1 MNYKDLCKKGQICF
15 MSKTPKKQSLL
26 GKTPARKNT
35 TQKNKT
41 RATSQRQAQ
50 TKQHTIDTELNS
62 QNPKPKKGLLI
73 TLAIIAVIIIA
84 FPKPTLLTY
93 KKLGMVSKS
102 IYWPGVF
109 GYGATLV
116 DSHLHPKFDDKRK
129 SLYLCSDLQNPQS
142 CQKYQVIAD
151 DGLISAIKSYF

>member
-1 MNYKDLCKKGQICF
+1 

-26 GKTPARKNT
+26 GKTPARKKT
-35 TQKNKT
+35 IQKNKT
-41 RATSQRQAQ
+41 QATSQRQAQ
-50 TKQHTIDTELNS
+50 TNQHNIDAALNS
-62 QNPKPKKGLLI
+62 QEPKAKKGLLI
-73 TLAIIAVIIIA
+73 TLAIIAVIIVA

-93 KKLGMVSKS
+93 KKLGMVSES

-109 GYGATLV
+109 GYGATLI
-116 DSHLHPKFDDKRK
+116 DSNLHPKFDDKRK
-129 SLYLCSDLQNPQS
+129 SLYLCRDLQNPQS

>member
-1 MNYKDLCKKGQICF
+1 VNLHWRRGIKTVHPEYKIRQLAVRENPVVPGWGPP
-15 MSKTPKKQSLL
+15 KTPNLPRSGHQ
-26 GKTPARKNT
+26 G
-35 TQKNKT
+35 
-41 RATSQRQAQ
+41 
-50 TKQHTIDTELNS
+50 
-62 QNPKPKKGLLI
+62 
-73 TLAIIAVIIIA
+73 
-84 FPKPTLLTY
+84 PKPTLLTY
-93 KKLGMVSKS
+93 KKLGMVGKS

>member
-1 MNYKDLCKKGQICF
+1 
-15 MSKTPKKQSLL
+15 
-26 GKTPARKNT
+26 
-35 TQKNKT
+35 
-41 RATSQRQAQ
+41 
-50 TKQHTIDTELNS
+50 
-62 QNPKPKKGLLI
+62 
-73 TLAIIAVIIIA
+73 
-84 FPKPTLLTY
+84 
-93 KKLGMVSKS
+93 MVSKS